1 MNRHWSIR
9 AYYFQGEDAREALR
23 DALLGAGEPELRSA
37 LLDVYDQI
45 PIDQGYLWRRSEAG
59 QYVSWI
65 RLLRESAPGLL
76 LRMPSRLQDGE
87 TCFYC
92 DDVPGEGASGHSEC
106 DAVANAAREHLF
118 MKCVSCSNEHFN
130 VSFREHS
137 EAGLPLTRLLCE
149 FCGELGRN
157 FEAPSISV
165 VRSMGRRFDLSSA
178 AVAEP
183 SIPAVLLRFKS
194 PEGAPFSI
202 CISCGYEEPGDP
214 GIWTVC
220 GRCPAGEEEL
230 RGCIYEED

>member
-1 MNRHWSIR
+1 MPTTFKGRTHERRSETLFSGPVNRNC
-9 AYYFQGEDAREALR
+9 AR
-23 DALLGAGEPELRSA
+23 P

-137 EAGLPLTRLLCE
+137 EAGLPPHQASL
-149 FCGELGRN
+149 
-157 FEAPSISV
+157 
-165 VRSMGRRFDLSSA
+165 
-178 AVAEP
+178 
-183 SIPAVLLRFKS
+183 
-194 PEGAPFSI
+194 
-202 CISCGYEEPGDP
+202 
-214 GIWTVC
+214 
-220 GRCPAGEEEL
+220 
-230 RGCIYEED
+230 